1 MNQIKYKKIEKVGFD
16 EPVGWEKEPYTN
28 LSDISDDSNTDTDTE
43 TERETDTETETDQ
56 ETEQIDP
63 NSILR
68 EETDFIIRKKKS
80 SVININTIKNGS
92 CTKNPPI
99 TSRSPN
105 NRSD

>member
-1 MNQIKYKKIEKVGFD
+1 MNQKKYKNFEKLGFD
-16 EPVGWEKEPYTN
+16 EPVGWVKEPYTN
-28 LSDISDDSNTDTDTE
+28 LSDISDDSDTETE
-43 TERETDTETETDQ
+43 TERETDTETETETDQ

-80 SVININTIKNGS
+80 SVVNIKKNGS
-92 CTKNPPI
+92 CPKNPQI
-99 TSRSPN
+99 TSHSPD

>member
-1 MNQIKYKKIEKVGFD
+1 MNQKNYKKFEKLGFD

-28 LSDISDDSNTDTDTE
+28 LSDISDDSDTETE

-80 SVININTIKNGS
+80 SVVNIKKNGS
-92 CTKNPPI
+92 CPKNPQI
-99 TSRSPN
+99 TSHP
-105 NRSD
+105 SDNQSS